1 MKKIL
6 YIILF
11 VPLTIFA
18 QVQNPCYSINN
29 FITQQNIINPPIS
42 YQLSGGWN
50 MVGYTGTAE
59 NSGIVNQIN
68 SALSNDSSIESTFQI
83 IKNVSGQ
90 FWSSNF
96 AQLLSFTQGEGY
108 MMYVI
113 SETATSLSFNS
124 PINIPEIIGCTDC
137 EAINF
142 NQWANLDD
150 GSCNY
155 DSDGDGVLDFDEVVG
170 CQEANACNFDA
181 LATDTGEC
189 ITVEAYF
196 NCDGTPQIGA
206 SFEGGILFYLDETGQ
221 RGLVVAN
228 EYIGEFE
235 WGCSE
240 VLVQGSNLSIIGSGL
255 QNTLDIVSHCPE
267 NPIAASEALEFEVEG
282 YADWFLPSKD
292 ELHEIYNAFGCYD
305 SINIGSLDGFT
316 WSSTEVNTIAAT
328 VFNCGSGLNIG
339 FGKNSTFKT
348 RPIRAFGAW
357 TMGCMDTTACNYN
370 NEANMADGSCEYA
383 EQGYDCEGNI
393 TEYVVGMQAEG
404 GIVFYVDETG
414 QHGMVAA
421 LEDITEGFNIGINN
435 GGGGEGFQWGCY
447 NITISGADGEAIGT
461 GYQNTL
467 DIVAHNCETQNGGIT
482 AVQSTLNYS
491 FEGFTDWYLPS
502 KEELQEMYNTIGNG
516 GLQGNIGGFDLS
528 RYWSSTEIS
537 NTSAVTVGF
546 NDGNAYDTNG
556 YFLRRVRAVRAF

>member
-1 MKKIL
+1 
-6 YIILF
+6 
-11 VPLTIFA
+11 
-18 QVQNPCYSINN
+18 
-29 FITQQNIINPPIS
+29 
-42 YQLSGGWN
+42 
-50 MVGYTGTAE
+50 
-59 NSGIVNQIN
+59 
-68 SALSNDSSIESTFQI
+68 
-83 IKNVSGQ
+83 
-90 FWSSNF
+90 
-96 AQLLSFTQGEGY
+96 
-108 MMYVI
+108 
-113 SETATSLSFNS
+113 
-124 PINIPEIIGCTDC
+124 
-137 EAINF
+137 
-142 NQWANLDD
+142 LDD

-228 EYIGEFE
+228 EYIGEFG

-328 VFNCGSGLNIG
+328 VFNCSNGLNIG
-339 FGKNSTFKT
+339 FGKNAPFKT

-370 NEANMADGSCEYA
+370 NEANMADGSCTYP
-383 EQGYDCEGNI
+383 EQGYDCDGNI
-393 TEYVVGMQAEG
+393 TAEIGDIIEG
-404 GIVFYVDETG
+404 GYLFYLDESG
-414 QHGMVAA
+414 ARGLVAA
-421 LEDITEGFNIGINN
+421 MEDLSGVY
-435 GGGGEGFQWGCY
+435 QWGCY
-447 NITISGADGEAIGT
+447 QESVDGGDGIAIGT
-461 GYQNTL
+461 GFQN
-467 DIVAHNCETQNGGIT
+467 
-482 AVQSTLNYS
+482 
-491 FEGFTDWYLPS
+491 
-502 KEELQEMYNTIGNG
+502 
-516 GLQGNIGGFDLS
+516 
-528 RYWSSTEIS
+528 
-537 NTSAVTVGF
+537 
-546 NDGNAYDTNG
+546 
-556 YFLRRVRAVRAF
+556 